1 MSDIPTESGGT
12 PVSTFA
18 TEYIPHE
25 EGGAPV
31 FVVEHDVP
39 APPPARF
46 GCVSVLTATARGTL
60 EPLTAGSAVV
70 VPAADAHCWL
80 RAARKLGKKTASRA
94 LKGSVPP
101 QTRIHII

>member
-1 MSDIPTESGGT
+1 MSDTPTESGGT
-12 PVSTFA
+12 PIGTVA
-18 TEYIPHE
+18 TAFVPHE
-25 EGGAPV
+25 DGGTPV
-31 FVVEHDVP
+31 FTVEHDVP

-46 GCVSVLTATARGTL
+46 GSISVLTATARGTL
-60 EPLTAGSAVV
+60 ETLDTGSAVV

-94 LKGSVPP
+94 IKGSVPP